1 MSPRCATCLLKIL
14 ASCALQNVEEHQV
27 REVLKC
33 IIHTI
38 IFNRALG
45 HVSPRDMDLQL
56 IDVSYVE
63 VDDEDI
69 ERQVNNSLRDVE
81 GFLSTHRVRSGANAR
96 RVRACTGSFWQPMMF
111 HQVIMNGSGLPS
123 TPLTVAGRQAVMW
136 MGAPR
141 CGGCS
146 WIQVLGLDALL
157 KCRLLPAPAPC
168 ADVNW

>member
-1 MSPRCATCLLKIL
+1 MHLSTPSALPLRAWARHKTRVVIPPLRVARVLSGTCLSNLL
-14 ASCALQNVEEHQV
+14 ATCALQNVEEHQV

-81 GFLSTHRVRSGANAR
+81 GFLSTHKVRSGANAR
-96 RVRACTGSFWQPMMF
+96 RVRTCTRSFFGS
-111 HQVIMNGSGLPS
+111 L
-123 TPLTVAGRQAVMW
+123 
-136 MGAPR
+136 R
-141 CGGCS
+141 CFAKS
-146 WIQVLGLDALL
+146 S
-157 KCRLLPAPAPC
+157 
-168 ADVNW
+168 